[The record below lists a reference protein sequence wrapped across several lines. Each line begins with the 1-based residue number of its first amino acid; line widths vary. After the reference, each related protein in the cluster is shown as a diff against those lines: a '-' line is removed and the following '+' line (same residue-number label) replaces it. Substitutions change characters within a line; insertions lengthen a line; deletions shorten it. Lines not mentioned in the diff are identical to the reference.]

1 MSEAIQ
7 RIRKEFPDLD
17 KYGYSDEEVAL
28 WLADST
34 GRDRQ
39 EVGEMLGV
47 YDPDQGDFG
56 RGIDSAIDST
66 QAMGYAAG
74 ALVADSF
81 GADDARNNMIR
92 GYQKNMA
99 QVAQRARPTDT
110 IEGINSFGDALDFT
124 QYYSGYG
131 LAQGAQALASG
142 GLGSLIGKQIV
153 KQGIKRAGK
162 DLLSDA
168 SKKSINKGGK
178 IGGYTGIGGQ
188 AITTELGAT
197 YGGAVDKTLAEGGSV
212 DSINTA
218 PVYGYGTLAGMAEG
232 LSDVATLGLAR
243 FGPAKDLIKTAR
255 KSRLG
260 TAAVRGTQ
268 GAIVEGVTEGIQ
280 TGLEDLGAG
289 YSAEEARF
297 FDPTAVAAGVIGGGQ
312 LGIAGGVLTRPQ
324 QSKTDLNEIK
334 EEVKTEVGEQLGL
347 DLNDPNSVEQYKAQ
361 QEQVRAQ
368 AEKEAENQKEQQDA
382 ENEVL
387 RVEALEFSKKEFKKQ
402 MDAGLELSIDDK
414 TSELGKRF
422 NEILNTPTEDNP
434 RGLLDDDDIKTAR
447 KEFIKVVKEEQAS
460 GFNTAYE
467 AELSRRVAEKVKNE
481 GQIELDFDQQTQDE
495 KTQTAMAMPVRTQ
508 KTAIAKAKALFGE
521 DFINNPDYADLAAE
535 INAKKFNVK
544 KFNTQLD
551 KIVSPKPPVTATAQ
565 PQAAAAT
572 TTQLPGAAVT
582 TATEKPVNALL
593 NNEELRSKLTPQQN
607 QVYDTFLEAINN
619 KTADDLIN
627 VQFDAQQELNDPRKT
642 TLTPEEKAKGKKLSA
657 IGLRKVKKD
666 PRKTGS
672 RTFEI
677 TFNTPE
683 LRKRSGIKNPSSAKT
698 SATNFVREFKKIF
711 TPEQV
716 REALA
721 QAGITTGVGETFTNQ
736 QTQQFL
742 SETGGE
748 VATVNSP
755 GGTQTEGAGSKTKV
769 TQEEKKAF
777 KKAGMSNEA
786 INAID
791 NKTAAD
797 LENEQADFILQEV
810 KNARFAVERSDK
822 LLRQTWTENTAKDGP
837 SYDDLSMENKIDWMH
852 TIFKF
857 LGSQRTED
865 DFNTVVNK
873 AESLRQLTD
882 TGPTTEGNNNDNQ
895 DNQVG
900 RTEVQTTDQNQTSAD
915 LQENAQSGPQTNA
928 PATGNTGDFTAGE
941 NRVNV
946 PIETRKKKVLTKT
959 GDKPTKLGVTQEIFE
974 PTVAQKALAKAKF
987 SNTQLTNTSKITKPT
1002 TRNALETQIKKLT
1015 GEKSNIRIHVFNTEA
1030 EAIAAINNGTVPP
1043 ADVKKIQASKPF
1055 GFVTEDNA
1063 GDPHAHFIL
1072 DRIPEG
1078 GELAAFMH
1086 EVGGH
1091 VGIDSIIDPDQQLEL
1106 AQQIFDWAD
1115 VNNNSTESKI
1125 ARRAMARVNFANK
1138 DGNLSDSEIISEAIA
1153 YFLEEA
1159 SLAGIEPSVDSSIG
1173 QFLQQLKDLFVAALN
1188 KLGIETADLTTQN
1201 VVDLAFGAARIE
1213 LMHGQTPTHIQKPF
1227 TSPSAVANT
1236 NLGVARD
1243 WVGENLG
1250 GKTALSLYDNAAE
1263 VGRIA
1268 SRSVKFVHQIVRE
1281 NRDIMP
1287 ALGRWYDGM
1296 LKIEETRNEIKR
1308 LFQPIRKQVREL
1320 GKGRLAVVNKF
1331 LGESTF
1337 DQKWGY
1343 DPKEFHPDVFVD
1355 KQVKIDPT
1363 KQEQFNKFSQEE
1375 KQLVANIFAHGERMR
1390 QRKVALAKMLG
1401 VGGSFFSDA
1410 GLEGPYAPLKRF
1422 GNYVGELKSA
1432 RLKQAETKAKVKG
1445 ASKKA
1450 KDEYEKLKSDPDH
1463 YVISFFDTSA
1473 MAKQFAEANKS
1484 KFIFSGWS
1492 ERKPSHDSDRVSSP
1506 EVYEKV
1512 MGALAASK
1520 DADMDATAKTA
1531 FRAMIKNM
1539 YFQSLDERSA
1549 RTSGAR
1555 RLNRAGYE
1563 PNMVRS
1569 FLSQATSEATM
1580 IAHMENG
1587 AEINTAFRDAENS
1600 VVDENNDVDREKQF
1614 AFNTISRHYNSMLT
1628 RAETPIQDRITV
1640 MNSVYMLLTSVGY
1653 HLTNAT
1659 QPAMVTVPRIAGDF
1673 ADYTGTWSG
1682 LFRGYKQARQATG
1695 IGANLELNI
1704 DLTKVAPQ
1712 YKRIL
1717 EIMRNRNLIDQGME
1731 EDGTFD
1737 RFNTGYES
1745 LNRASDT
1752 LGTITSKLYNVAKFV
1767 EAQNRISTAVAA
1779 YDMAKA
1785 NPTKLAEMNMTAEEY
1800 AIAVVEDTQGD
1811 FSQLD
1816 APLLIKW
1823 APKIVT
1829 QYRKYQ
1835 LLMAWHYTN
1844 GFNQT
1849 FRGET
1854 PQMKAAGRR
1863 VLGYSLAHAAMGAG
1877 ATGVPLSGFAFWV
1890 ATMLT
1895 PGGDDEPQDMER
1907 WIKENID
1914 DGVLGTI
1921 LSRGVFTTFGL
1932 DLSTKLNQSKI
1943 FHPLPYTDFTSG
1955 EAGAQDILM
1964 GLVGPAGTT
1973 GVNFFRAAEYY
1984 KQGDLLKGIEYSV
1997 PKGIRSV
2004 AESYRL
2010 ATEGYTT
2017 RAGTVLVDPREIDT
2031 YSLLVNAMGIPST
2044 EVNRIK
2050 WTRGQQY
2057 ELEQYF
2063 SNESSKIRKNYIEAF
2078 RARDG
2083 SAMKELREDWRELQK
2098 GKDRVRPFF
2107 NNVSGVLKRQS
2118 VSALIK
2124 APRTRAKLEKK
2135 EQAKLA
2141 D

>member
-1 MSEAIQ
+1 MVENAELRNNLTEQ
-7 RIRKEFPDLD
+7 QNK
-17 KYGYSDEEVAL
+17 
-28 WLADST
+28 
-34 GRDRQ
+34 
-39 EVGEMLGV
+39 V
-47 YDPDQGDFG
+47 YDAFLEAVNDG
-56 RGIDSAIDST
+56 ST
-66 QAMGYAAG
+66 
-74 ALVADSF
+74 
-81 GADDARNNMIR
+81 
-92 GYQKNMA
+92 
-99 QVAQRARPTDT
+99 
-110 IEGINSFGDALDFT
+110 
-124 QYYSGYG
+124 
-131 LAQGAQALASG
+131 
-142 GLGSLIGKQIV
+142 
-153 KQGIKRAGK
+153 
-162 DLLSDA
+162 
-168 SKKSINKGGK
+168 
-178 IGGYTGIGGQ
+178 
-188 AITTELGAT
+188 
-197 YGGAVDKTLAEGGSV
+197 
-212 DSINTA
+212 
-218 PVYGYGTLAGMAEG
+218 
-232 LSDVATLGLAR
+232 
-243 FGPAKDLIKTAR
+243 
-255 KSRLG
+255 
-260 TAAVRGTQ
+260 
-268 GAIVEGVTEGIQ
+268 
-280 TGLEDLGAG
+280 
-289 YSAEEARF
+289 
-297 FDPTAVAAGVIGGGQ
+297 
-312 LGIAGGVLTRPQ
+312 
-324 QSKTDLNEIK
+324 
-334 EEVKTEVGEQLGL
+334 
-347 DLNDPNSVEQYKAQ
+347 
-361 QEQVRAQ
+361 
-368 AEKEAENQKEQQDA
+368 ENFV
-382 ENEVL
+382 N
-387 RVEALEFSKKEFKKQ
+387 
-402 MDAGLELSIDDK
+402 
-414 TSELGKRF
+414 
-422 NEILNTPTEDNP
+422 
-434 RGLLDDDDIKTAR
+434 
-447 KEFIKVVKEEQAS
+447 VV
-460 GFNTAYE
+460 
-467 AELSRRVAEKVKNE
+467 
-481 GQIELDFDQQTQDE
+481 FDQQ
-495 KTQTAMAMPVRTQ
+495 K
-508 KTAIAKAKALFGE
+508 
-521 DFINNPDYADLAAE
+521 
-535 INAKKFNVK
+535 
-544 KFNTQLD
+544 
-551 KIVSPKPPVTATAQ
+551 
-565 PQAAAAT
+565 
-572 TTQLPGAAVT
+572 
-582 TATEKPVNALL
+582 
-593 NNEELRSKLTPQQN
+593 
-607 QVYDTFLEAINN
+607 
-619 KTADDLIN
+619 
-627 VQFDAQQELNDPRKT
+627 ELNDPRQQK
-642 TLTPEEKAKGKKLSA
+642 LTSEEKAKGKKLST
-657 IGLRKVKKD
+657 IGLRAPKVD
-666 PRKTGS
+666 PRKTGT
-672 RTFEI
+672 RNFQI
-677 TFNTPE
+677 TFNNPE
-683 LRKRSGIKNPSSAKT
+683 LKKRSGIENQSSAKT
-698 SATNFVREFKKIF
+698 AATSFVREFKKIF
-711 TPEQV
+711 GADQV

-721 QAGITTGVGETFTNQ
+721 QAGIRTGVGDTFTGQ
-736 QTQQFL
+736 ESKEAL
-742 SETGGE
+742 SELGGKS
-748 VATVNSP
+748 TVGSA
-755 GGTQTEGAGSKTKV
+755 GGTQTKGAGSTMKV
-769 TQEEKKAF
+769 TAEEKKAF
-777 KKAGMSNEA
+777 KKAGMSSEA
-786 INAID
+786 INAVD
-791 NKTAAD
+791 NKTATE
-797 LENEQADFILQEV
+797 LENEQADIILQKV
-810 KNARFAVERSDK
+810 KDARFAVEKADK

-852 TIFKF
+852 TIYEF
-857 LGSQRTED
+857 LGSQRTQD
-865 DFNTVVNK
+865 DFNTVTNK

-882 TGPTTEGNNNDNQ
+882 TGPITETTSNLTPEAVELLEKLGDGGVLPALNNNVKRILSENGIEVTTDMTPEIAVAQLRERNNNDNQ
-895 DNQVG
+895 DNQVR
-900 RTEVQTTDQNQTSAD
+900 RTKVPTDNQDQTSTE
-915 LQENAQSGPQTNA
+915 LQEDAQSGAQTDTA
-928 PATGNTGDFTAGE
+928 GTENTGDFTAGKD
-941 NRVNV
+941 RADV
-946 PIETRKKKVLTKT
+946 PIKRTRKKIYTKPDPKPTEPKRDFKPYEFIDVEGVGRVHIMTDGENTIYVSRDLYGGYYRTTKDGMGLVQPDGRFANDELPLEYASTLREAKELANKQFQNPEGVKFPETRKT
-959 GDKPTKLGVTQEIFE
+959 GDKINFPINKEEQRTPTKLGVTQEVFE
-974 PTVAQKALAKAKF
+974 PTAAQKAVAKAKF
-987 SNTQLTNTSKITKPT
+987 SGNQLTNTSKIIKPT

-1015 GEKSNIRIHVFNTEA
+1015 GERSNVRIHVFNTEA

-1091 VGIDSIIDPDQQLEL
+1091 IGIDSIIDPDQQLDL

-1115 VNNNSTESKI
+1115 LNNNSTESRI
-1125 ARRAMARVNFANK
+1125 ARRAMARVNFANNA
-1138 DGNLSDSEIISEAIA
+1138 GNLSDSEIISEAIA

-1159 SLAGIEPSVDSSIG
+1159 SLAGIEPSVDTSIG
-1173 QFLQQLKDLFVAALN
+1173 QFLQQLRDLFKAALD
-1188 KLGIETADLTTQN
+1188 KLGIATADLTTQN

-1227 TSPSAVANT
+1227 TAPSAVANT
-1236 NLGVARD
+1236 NLGIARD

-1263 VGRIA
+1263 VGRVA

-1281 NRDIMP
+1281 NREVMP

-1343 DPKEFHPDVFVD
+1343 DPKEFHPDVFVA

-1363 KQEQFNKFSQEE
+1363 KQNQFNKFSQEE
-1375 KQLVANIFAHGERMR
+1375 KQLIANIFAHGERMR

-1401 VGGSFFSDA
+1401 VGGSFFSDSS
-1410 GLEGPYAPLKRF
+1410 LEGPYAPLKRF

-1463 YVISFFDTSA
+1463 YVISFFDTPA
-1473 MAKQFAEANKS
+1473 MAKQFVEANKS

-1492 ERKPSHDSDRVSSP
+1492 ERKPSHDSDRVSST

-1531 FRAMIKNM
+1531 FRKMVKNM
-1539 YFQSLDERSA
+1539 YFQTLDERSA
-1549 RTSGAR
+1549 RTSGAK

-1600 VVDENNDVDREKQF
+1600 VVDENNDVDPDKQF

-1628 RAETPIQDRITV
+1628 RAETPIQDRITI
-1640 MNSVYMLLTSVGY
+1640 MNSVYMLLTSICY

-1673 ADYTGTWSG
+1673 ADYTGSWSG
-1682 LFRGYKQARQATG
+1682 LFRGYKQARQAIG
-1695 IGANLELNI
+1695 IGANLELSI

-1737 RFNTGYES
+1737 RFNTGFET

-1767 EAQNRISTAVAA
+1767 EAQNRVSTAVAA

-1800 AIAVVEDTQGD
+1800 AISIVEDTQGD

-1823 APKIVT
+1823 LPKTVT

-1844 GFNQT
+1844 GFNQA

-1877 ATGVPLSGFAFWV
+1877 ATGVPLLGTAFWV

-1907 WIKENID
+1907 WIKANID
-1914 DGVLGTI
+1914 DGMLGTI
-1921 LSRGVFTTFGL
+1921 LSRGIFTTFGL

-1943 FHPLPYTDFTSG
+1943 FHPLPYVDFQTG

-1964 GLVGPAGTT
+1964 GIVGPAGTT

-1997 PKGIRSV
+1997 PKGIRSI

-2063 SNESSKIRKNYIEAF
+2063 SKESSKIRKNYIEAF
-2078 RARDG
+2078 KARDG
-2083 SAMKELREDWRELQK
+2083 SAMKELREEWRELQK

-2118 VSALIK
+2118 VRALIK